1 MADAIG
7 KKQNTQT
14 YLRQVQ
20 QDKAQIKREIMQA
33 QKEDM
38 KAVRD
43 YYAEQ
48 SQMLE
53 QESKAA
59 VLEIKDEARQLAE
72 ADRQARADYQAQQTE
87 QKRLEREERQAQRS
101 DQASV
106 SSVEKK
112 NLYSNQ
118 KSKRAP
124 VVQNY
129 ETKETD
135 DFYRVQNRGSRV
147 SEGAGYYV
155 IEAYAP
161 EHEKENLR
169 VSIQRNKAVISG
181 QRKFQDDASEGG
193 KNMRT
198 SNYQSFREEFK
209 LARPVTGEGMTR
221 ERVGDFVRFSI
232 PKLEAVEDAEDA

>member
-1 MADAIG
+1 MANAIG

-20 QDKAQIKREIMQA
+20 QDKAKYKREIMQA

-48 SQMLE
+48 NQLLE
-53 QESKAA
+53 EESKAA
-59 VLEIKDEARQLAE
+59 VLEIKDEARLLAE
-72 ADRQARADYQAQQTE
+72 ADRQARADYQTEQAE
-87 QKRLEREERQAQRS
+87 QKRLAQEERQSMRS
-101 DQASV
+101 EQAST

-112 NLYSNQ
+112 NLYSAQ

-124 VVQNY
+124 IVQSY
-129 ETKETD
+129 KTKETD
-135 DFYRVQNRGSRV
+135 DFYRVQNRGSRI
-147 SEGAGYYV
+147 SEGADSYI

-181 QRKFQDDASEGG
+181 QRKFQDAADEGN
-193 KNMRT
+193 KNMKT

-209 LARPVTGEGMTR
+209 LSRPVTGEGMTR

-232 PKLEAVEDAEDA
+232 PKLEAVDDAENA